1 MIDFTLTPQMKMA
14 RDMLHSI
21 MEKEVRP
28 LALQADRDA
37 AYPDSL
43 YKKLAPLAAAMGGG
57 GGGGAKPAGGGK
69 AGAGAGMSMKNMALL
84 AVVAGEELG
93 WGDPSISLVMPGP
106 GTGGPA
112 LAARGTE
119 AQKEKYFGMLQGREP
134 RWAAYGLTEP
144 GTGSDAA
151 AIRTRCRKEGDEYV
165 INGRKCYISNGA
177 RAEWTLVFAT
187 TDPALGH
194 AGHRVFI
201 VEKDTPGFE
210 VGKIEDKLGFRASET
225 AELVFDECR
234 VPAANLLGGEE
245 AYVGGE
251 KAGFKTAMEFFDT
264 SRPLVGIM
272 AVGIARAAFEEL
284 QSFVLDNYLLSR
296 PIPRYQL
303 LADRLADLK
312 RKIDAARLLCWKAAW
327 MADNGLRN
335 TKEASMSKL
344 YGPQVGMEV
353 TSAAVQ
359 LMEMHGTAKGTL
371 SEKLFRDVKV
381 FDIFEGTHQIQQMV
395 VARNM
400 FDRVRLSTSG
410 EVLH

>member
-1 MIDFTLTPQMKMA
+1 
-14 RDMLHSI
+14 
-21 MEKEVRP
+21 
-28 LALQADRDA
+28 
-37 AYPDSL
+37 
-43 YKKLAPLAAAMGGG
+43 
-57 GGGGAKPAGGGK
+57 
-69 AGAGAGMSMKNMALL
+69 
-84 AVVAGEELG
+84 
-93 WGDPSISLVMPGP
+93 
-106 GTGGPA
+106 
-112 LAARGTE
+112 
-119 AQKEKYFGMLQGREP
+119 
-134 RWAAYGLTEP
+134 
-144 GTGSDAA
+144 
-151 AIRTRCRKEGDEYV
+151 
-165 INGRKCYISNGA
+165 
-177 RAEWTLVFAT
+177 
-187 TDPALGH
+187 
-194 AGHRVFI
+194 VFI
-201 VEKDTPGFE
+201 VERGTPGFE

-245 AYVGGE
+245 AYAGGE

-371 SEKLFRDVKV
+371 AEKLFRDVKV